1 MKKVFAVEMKRA
13 INIGWIISILG
24 VCFSICFDSWNDLMR
39 ALTSHTGSI
48 HYFFW
53 NSSWGG
59 VCRTYFLPI
68 FAAIPFATSF
78 CKEYKNHSL
87 SFIVSREGKKRYCT
101 VKYVIN
107 ALCGGVTVAIGTG
120 VLLLALSFVL
130 PMADSTFQDAVVSD
144 RFHAWIALYHPFEY
158 GMLEVWSGFLRGILW
173 SSIALCVSAYIS
185 DPFVV
190 LVSPYFVSFFIVQAY
205 HMGNVVD
212 RYRLDK
218 LLTGNVII
226 QSSVHTV
233 LICTIVVL
241 LIVILFGILFRRTVL
256 RRLEDGVFY

>member
-130 PMADSTFQDAVVSD
+130 PMADSTFQ
-144 RFHAWIALYHPFEY
+144 
-158 GMLEVWSGFLRGILW
+158 
-173 SSIALCVSAYIS
+173 
-185 DPFVV
+185 
-190 LVSPYFVSFFIVQAY
+190 VSPYFVSFFIVQAY
-205 HMGNVVD
+205 RMGNVVD

>member
-107 ALCGGVTVAIGTG
+107 ALCGGVTVREP
-120 VLLLALSFVL
+120 V
-130 PMADSTFQDAVVSD
+130 
-144 RFHAWIALYHPFEY
+144 RE
-158 GMLEVWSGFLRGILW
+158 
-173 SSIALCVSAYIS
+173 
-185 DPFVV
+185 
-190 LVSPYFVSFFIVQAY
+190 
-205 HMGNVVD
+205 N
-212 RYRLDK
+212 
-218 LLTGNVII
+218 
-226 QSSVHTV
+226 
-233 LICTIVVL
+233 
-241 LIVILFGILFRRTVL
+241 
-256 RRLEDGVFY
+256 

>member
-87 SFIVSREGKKRYCT
+87 SFIISRAFSHFYNIKKP
-101 VKYVIN
+101 
-107 ALCGGVTVAIGTG
+107 L
-120 VLLLALSFVL
+120 
-130 PMADSTFQDAVVSD
+130 TFQGISAIMSIERLNPVLDD
-144 RFHAWIALYHPFEY
+144 RLDRVIEY
-158 GMLEVWSGFLRGILW
+158 GLFVNISSFYRIKLFFYKYIIIDFINTCYFFTYGI
-173 SSIALCVSAYIS
+173 
-185 DPFVV
+185 
-190 LVSPYFVSFFIVQAY
+190 
-205 HMGNVVD
+205 
-212 RYRLDK
+212 YRIYL
-218 LLTGNVII
+218 
-226 QSSVHTV
+226 
-233 LICTIVVL
+233 
-241 LIVILFGILFRRTVL
+241 
-256 RRLEDGVFY
+256 

>member
-130 PMADSTFQDAVVSD
+130 PMADSTFQ
-144 RFHAWIALYHPFEY
+144 
-158 GMLEVWSGFLRGILW
+158 
-173 SSIALCVSAYIS
+173 
-185 DPFVV
+185 
-190 LVSPYFVSFFIVQAY
+190 VSPYFVSFFIVQAY
-205 HMGNVVD
+205 RMGNVVD

-233 LICTIVVL
+233 LICSIVVL

>member
-1 MKKVFAVEMKRA
+1 MKYLF
-13 INIGWIISILG
+13 
-24 VCFSICFDSWNDLMR
+24 
-39 ALTSHTGSI
+39 
-48 HYFFW
+48 
-53 NSSWGG
+53 
-59 VCRTYFLPI
+59 
-68 FAAIPFATSF
+68 
-78 CKEYKNHSL
+78 
-87 SFIVSREGKKRYCT
+87 
-101 VKYVIN
+101 N

-205 HMGNVVD
+205 RMGM
-212 RYRLDK
+212 
-218 LLTGNVII
+218 
-226 QSSVHTV
+226 
-233 LICTIVVL
+233 L
-241 LIVILFGILFRRTVL
+241 LIGIVWINC
-256 RRLEDGVFY
+256 

>member
-120 VLLLALSFVL
+120 VLLESMKL
-130 PMADSTFQDAVVSD
+130 
-144 RFHAWIALYHPFEY
+144 
-158 GMLEVWSGFLRGILW
+158 FL
-173 SSIALCVSAYIS
+173 
-185 DPFVV
+185 
-190 LVSPYFVSFFIVQAY
+190 
-205 HMGNVVD
+205 
-212 RYRLDK
+212 
-218 LLTGNVII
+218 
-226 QSSVHTV
+226 
-233 LICTIVVL
+233 
-241 LIVILFGILFRRTVL
+241 
-256 RRLEDGVFY
+256 

>member
-144 RFHAWIALYHPFEY
+144 RFHAWIISSVRIWNVR
-158 GMLEVWSGFLRGILW
+158 GMVGILERYIMVQYCIMCLGLYIG
-173 SSIALCVSAYIS
+173 SFCSACITLLC
-185 DPFVV
+185 
-190 LVSPYFVSFFIVQAY
+190 
-205 HMGNVVD
+205 
-212 RYRLDK
+212 
-218 LLTGNVII
+218 
-226 QSSVHTV
+226 
-233 LICTIVVL
+233 
-241 LIVILFGILFRRTVL
+241 
-256 RRLEDGVFY
+256 

>member
-1 MKKVFAVEMKRA
+1 
-13 INIGWIISILG
+13 
-24 VCFSICFDSWNDLMR
+24 MR

-48 HYFFW
+48 HYFFGIHH
-53 NSSWGG
+53 WGG

-144 RFHAWIALYHPFEY
+144 RFHAWDCIISSVRIWNVR
-158 GMLEVWSGFLRGILW
+158 GMVGILESILW

-185 DPFVV
+185 DP
-190 LVSPYFVSFFIVQAY
+190 L
-205 HMGNVVD
+205 
-212 RYRLDK
+212 
-218 LLTGNVII
+218 
-226 QSSVHTV
+226 
-233 LICTIVVL
+233 
-241 LIVILFGILFRRTVL
+241 
-256 RRLEDGVFY
+256 

>member
-87 SFIVSREGKKRYCT
+87 SFIISREGKKRYCT

-130 PMADSTFQDAVVSD
+130 PMADSTFQ
-144 RFHAWIALYHPFEY
+144 
-158 GMLEVWSGFLRGILW
+158 
-173 SSIALCVSAYIS
+173 
-185 DPFVV
+185 
-190 LVSPYFVSFFIVQAY
+190 VSPYFVSFFIVQAY
-205 HMGNVVD
+205 RMGNVVD

>member
-78 CKEYKNHSL
+78 VRSIKINLFHLLFQEKE
-87 SFIVSREGKKRYCT
+87 KK
-101 VKYVIN
+101 
-107 ALCGGVTVAIGTG
+107 
-120 VLLLALSFVL
+120 
-130 PMADSTFQDAVVSD
+130 D
-144 RFHAWIALYHPFEY
+144 
-158 GMLEVWSGFLRGILW
+158 
-173 SSIALCVSAYIS
+173 
-185 DPFVV
+185 
-190 LVSPYFVSFFIVQAY
+190 IVQ
-205 HMGNVVD
+205 
-212 RYRLDK
+212 
-218 LLTGNVII
+218 
-226 QSSVHTV
+226 
-233 LICTIVVL
+233 
-241 LIVILFGILFRRTVL
+241 
-256 RRLEDGVFY
+256 